1 MIPAGSDK
9 NIGSNTDQW
18 NDIYINGTAYIDT
31 LRVEDTTDN
40 TLGDVNTGSAQFDGG
55 VGIAKK
61 LTVGMAVTSKDL
73 IYADEGFRL
82 AQNKDLAM
90 GSEHKF
96 RIFENTDGDGVVK
109 HQGDT
114 GNLEITVKGGNTI
127 KFGSNNTSNCA
138 EFTAGAGCQLKFN
151 TATKLETV
159 TDGVAVTGTLTVS
172 DTLTANDITV
182 DNVQING
189 NTVQATS
196 GDLVLTAPGGVIDI
210 NDAVDIS
217 DNLVVRA
224 SGDSNSASTGALQVI
239 NGGAGINKNLFVGQ
253 DVRCAGDIIAFYSS
267 DERLKDNITP
277 IADAVNKV
285 KSISGNTFEWNEN
298 SNHDGE
304 DTGVI
309 AQEIEALGL
318 PGVTKKKDNGYLG
331 VRYEKLVPLLIEAI
345 KELSDKVDDLEQKLS
360 DK

>member
-1 MIPAGSDK
+1 MDIDGAVDMATTLTLGGNADFNGNLDVDGQTDLDVLNVAETATFSGLLDANNNAQINSLKVEDLTNDRVVIAGSGGELEDDS
-9 NIGSNTDQW
+9 NLTFDGS
-18 NDIYINGTAYIDT
+18 T
-31 LRVEDTTDN
+31 LSVGVNLNVGVNLDVDGDTTLDK
-40 TLGDVNTGSAQFDGG
+40 T
-55 VGIAKK
+55 
-61 LTVGMAVTSKDL
+61 TVD
-73 IYADEGFRL
+73 
-82 AQNKDLAM
+82 
-90 GSEHKF
+90 
-96 RIFENTDGDGVVK
+96 
-109 HQGDT
+109 
-114 GNLEITVKGGNTI
+114 
-127 KFGSNNTSNCA
+127 
-138 EFTAGAGCQLKFN
+138 
-151 TATKLETV
+151 
-159 TDGVAVTGTLTVS
+159 GTLTAS
-172 DTLTANDITV
+172 DITV

-210 NDAVDIS
+210 NDALDIS

-224 SGDSNSASTGALQVI
+224 SATSNSASTGALQVT
-239 NGGAGINKNLFVGQ
+239 NGGAGIKKDLFVGQ
-253 DVRCAGDIIAFYSS
+253 DVRCAGDVIAFYSS

-298 SNHDGE
+298 SNHNGE